1 MFKSITDK
9 QQECDLP
16 IYGGTSSDAS
26 QFAPKG
32 GSTDPSTVT
41 ATSAAGTPVTPT
53 SPLFETTIVSSAEL
67 KQQKST
73 ESCKWG
79 YSDYLIQCSISYE
92 TVSCWLL
99 TVAFARSSK

>member
-16 IYGGTSSDAS
+16 IYGGTSSEAS

-32 GSTDPSTVT
+32 GPTDPSTVT

-53 SPLFETTIVSSAEL
+53 SPLFETTTVSSAEL

-73 ESCKWG
+73 ESCK
-79 YSDYLIQCSISYE
+79 YRVHNLVISQSRPKKLLKSNKSISQK
-92 TVSCWLL
+92 C
-99 TVAFARSSK
+99 F

>member
-26 QFAPKG
+26 RFASKG

-73 ESCKWG
+73 ESCK
-79 YSDYLIQCSISYE
+79 
-92 TVSCWLL
+92 
-99 TVAFARSSK
+99 